1 MVIMRC
7 RVGARKKLVV
17 NSLLGSYVFIINAV
31 LSVSQRWVKCYIS
44 TLGNRCASKKNI
56 PNKNAFYPDKNAR
69 VVNRR

>member
-7 RVGARKKLVV
+7 RVGARKKGKKLVV

-44 TLGNRCASKKNI
+44 TLGNRCASKKI
-56 PNKNAFYPDKNAR
+56 YPIKMLFILIKMLM
-69 VVNRR
+69 

>member
-1 MVIMRC
+1 MNGDHAV
-7 RVGARKKLVV
+7 VV

-56 PNKNAFYPDKNAR
+56 PNKNAFYPDKNAH